1 MTTVLPYHVGP
12 EERYSL
18 VFVNPNREQFEE
30 HLTGWAMERGSA
42 VKAREVGIDGD
53 DGVDTLYAV
62 YVDSVPESVVEGQ
75 SQEEIERI
83 LTTEFTGDQLRVL
96 DVIIDSFLGV
106 VEETSQMTAYK
117 EMDLPKIPDILEH
130 PEWGSAPVPEVAG
143 QLLSRFVLAH
153 PMPNANHRTA
163 IGLVERYLKSHQ
175 ESVSVPDTGE
185 EGEWYD
191 WAEPYVHESKRLLTV
206 RRKAHVL
213 RYAREFGVDVVRR
226 RNAVDIDL
234 QEYALD
240 VDDPLGHF
248 AVEHESASVEFVRT
262 ILDESGADE
271 LASVTD
277 QGWET
282 FVGEL
287 EGDQSGR

>member
-18 VFVNPNREQFEE
+18 VFVNPDREVFEE
-30 HLTGWAMERGSA
+30 HLTERAMERGST
-42 VKAREVGIDGD
+42 VKARELSIDGE
-53 DGVDTLYAV
+53 DGPDTLYAV
-62 YVDSVPESVVEGQ
+62 YTESTPVSPFGDR
-75 SQEEIERI
+75 SDHEIEQYLDSEYTNEQIQVLQAI
-83 LTTEFTGDQLRVL
+83 LQILVGITGESPR
-96 DVIIDSFLGV
+96 
-106 VEETSQMTAYK
+106 TAAYK
-117 EMDLPKIPDILEH
+117 EMDLPKIPDILEY
-130 PEWGSAPVPEVAG
+130 PEWGSATVPEIAG

-163 IGLVERYLKSHQ
+163 IGLVERYLESHE

-248 AVEHESASVEFVRT
+248 SAEHESASIDFVRT
-262 ILDESGADE
+262 ALDVADAPE
-271 LASVTD
+271 LETRTD
-277 QGWET
+277 RGWEN
-282 FVGEL
+282 FV
-287 EGDQSGR
+287 SGLRGN